1 MSEFLKLIILFS
13 SSYIL
18 GAIPFAFIFTRLFSK
33 KNILEIGWKKASTS
47 NVMKNVGVLPGVLT
61 FVFDVLK
68 GFVVVFL
75 AKEFGFCFVAQAMAG
90 FFVVLGHN
98 YSMFLNF
105 KGGRGIATLLGAIF
119 AFNYLIGIMLLIPV
133 LISAIVWTAGIGTV
147 VSYVLGIIFSKDGLL
162 LLFLL
167 CLTPIVLKRVLPFE
181 KKYFVNRLL
190 FDQDN
195 VPCLRVK
202 KK

>member
-18 GAIPFAFIFTRLFSK
+18 GAIPFAVVFTRLFSK

-75 AKEFGFCFVAQAMAG
+75 AKAFGFCFVAQAIH
-90 FFVVLGHN
+90 F
-98 YSMFLNF
+98 
-105 KGGRGIATLLGAIF
+105 
-119 AFNYLIGIMLLIPV
+119 
-133 LISAIVWTAGIGTV
+133 
-147 VSYVLGIIFSKDGLL
+147 
-162 LLFLL
+162 
-167 CLTPIVLKRVLPFE
+167 
-181 KKYFVNRLL
+181 
-190 FDQDN
+190 
-195 VPCLRVK
+195 
-202 KK
+202 